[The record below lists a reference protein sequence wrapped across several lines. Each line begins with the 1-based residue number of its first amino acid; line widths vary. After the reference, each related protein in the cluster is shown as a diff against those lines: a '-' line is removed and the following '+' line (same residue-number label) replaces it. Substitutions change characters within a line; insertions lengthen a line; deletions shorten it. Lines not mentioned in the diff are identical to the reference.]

1 MRKLKVTYLLLVV
14 FFIFMSCSQKNESQK
29 VLTSSEDSLSVYFSL
44 ANDFSLTVEKRL
56 SYTQKAYNVIAE
68 KDNDSLY
75 RVNLF
80 KVANR
85 YYNINDWQ
93 RFSKTVHLVLDKAE
107 LVSDTSNITKA
118 YTYLGDY
125 YQSQSVLDSSFL
137 FYYKAE
143 KIYFKLGDNYNLG
156 KTLINKAN
164 LQFKAGDFFGSE
176 KSVYNV
182 LRFIKKDKKSN
193 NTLYDAYNLLGVIY
207 GELGEYENALTYH
220 KKALLIS
227 DDEIIPKVFQSKATS
242 YNNIGFLYLSEKKQS
257 LAKIYFQYGLKQSNL
272 KGQKPALYAMLL
284 DNLAYAKFM
293 SNDTIELPKLF
304 FEALKIRDSL
314 KLSSGIFI
322 NKIHLSEYY
331 ASVHDTA
338 TSIKFAKEAYSL
350 TKTTNVRRDILVA
363 LKQLSV
369 VNPTNASI
377 YSKEYIRNNEQL
389 QKAERKI
396 GDKFTRIEYE
406 TDQIK
411 DKNSDLETQNRNL
424 VYIFSFVILLGI
436 FLYIIKA
443 QKAKNKELVYI
454 QQQQKTNE
462 EIYNLMISQ
471 QSTIEVNR
479 VKERK
484 RLAQELHDGVL
495 GKMFGIRM
503 NLDGLNRFKDELAMT
518 QRDNYIVELKNV
530 EQDIREISHDL
541 SKEKSGLIN
550 NFVAIVED
558 LFEEQ
563 RKTFKSKLI
572 SNIDS
577 DIKWELIVNS
587 IKINLYRIIQE
598 SLQNINKYAYADTI
612 IIELKKQDKT
622 LLLIISDDGIGFDTK
637 LKRKGIGLQN
647 IISRTKDCNG
657 TFDIE
662 SKKNSGTTITI
673 TVPLEQKIN
682 TNNNDK

>member
-1 MRKLKVTYLLLVV
+1 MKNTLFLITAY
-14 FFIFMSCSQKNESQK
+14 FFILFFFGCSKKSTKQTTISP
-29 VLTSSEDSLSVYFSL
+29 SGDSLDLYFVL
-44 ANDFSLTVEKRL
+44 ANDFNLDKDKRFDFTKKAFNIVI
-56 SYTQKAYNVIAE
+56 SQKE
-68 KDNDSLY
+68 DSLN

-85 YYNINDWQ
+85 YYNINKWNE
-93 RFSKTVHLVLDKAE
+93 FNKTVYLVLDQAQEVK
-107 LVSDTSNITKA
+107 DTLQQIKA

-125 YQSQSVLDSSFL
+125 YDSQAISDSAFM

-143 KIYFKLGDNYNLG
+143 KLFTKPKNNIVLG
-156 KTLINKAN
+156 KILISKAN
-164 LQFKAGDFFGSE
+164 LQYRIGDFLGSQNT
-176 KSVYNV
+176 VFNV
-182 LRFIKKDKKSN
+182 LRKIKDENKVN
-193 NTLYDAYNLLGVIY
+193 NLLYDSYNLLGLIY
-207 GELGEYENALTYH
+207 NELGEYDNAMIYAN
-220 KKALLIS
+220 KALIMS
-227 DDEIIPKVFQSKATS
+227 DDKSIPIEFQSKAS
-242 YNNIGFLYLSEKKQS
+242 ALNNIGFVYLNSQKYS
-257 LAKIYFQYGLKQSNL
+257 LSQKYFKSGLEQQNL
-272 KGQKPALYAMLL
+272 IKFKPALYAVLL
-284 DNLAYAKFM
+284 DNFAYAKFKT
-293 SNDTIELPKLF
+293 NETENLPDLF
-304 FEALKIRDSL
+304 FKALDLKESL
-314 KLSSGIFI
+314 KFTSGVFI
-322 NKIHLSEYY
+322 SKIHLSEYY
-331 ASVHDTA
+331 ASIKDTVKA
-338 TSIKFAKEAYSL
+338 IKYSQEAL
-350 TKTTNVRRDILVA
+350 VLARKTKVSRDILVA
-363 LKQLSV
+363 LKQLAV
-369 VNPTNASI
+369 VRPQNASL
-377 YSKEYIRNNEQL
+377 YSKEYIKINEQL

-503 NLDGLNRFKDELAMT
+503 NLDGLNRFKDELAMD

-682 TNNNDK
+682 TSNNDK